1 MIGGAETVERMDSEL
16 NALVARG
23 SVPGIQYV
31 AVDAGRTLRAE
42 ASGWADLRGRVP
54 MTAGTTMMAYSMSK
68 TITAAAALQLVE
80 AGELGLDDP
89 LARWV
94 PESPYGPAV
103 TVRQLLSHTG
113 GLPNPIPLR
122 WVHPAS
128 RHAGF
133 DEGAALAQVLR
144 RHRLLAA
151 PPGSR
156 YAYSNV
162 GYWLLGRVIERASG
176 EGFTSYVARRVL
188 APLGIPPAE
197 LGYAIPDSARHAH
210 GYLEKYSLLDMMQE
224 FLIDRELIGGYEG
237 RWLRLADHYPNGPAF
252 GGLVGTARAFGIFL
266 QDQLRPASVLFG
278 KRARSLFYAL
288 QEARRRPVPMTLGW
302 HLGML
307 SGETFFYKEGG
318 GGGFHCMMRLYP
330 DAGVGTV
337 AMTNATGFDVR
348 SCLHRLDRRL
358 LRGA

>member
-1 MIGGAETVERMDSEL
+1 MESEL

-31 AVDAGRTLRAE
+31 AVSAGRTLYAE
-42 ASGWADLRGRVP
+42 ASGWADLRGGVP

-80 AGELGLDDP
+80 AGALGLDDP

-103 TVRQLLSHTG
+103 TVRQLLAHTG

-122 WVHPAS
+122 WVHPA
-128 RHAGF
+128 AAQATF
-133 DEGAALAQVLR
+133 DEGAALAEVLR
-144 RHRLLAA
+144 RHPRLAA

-162 GYWLLGRVIERASG
+162 GYWLLGRAIERASG
-176 EGFTSYVARRVL
+176 EGFASYVARRVL

-197 LGYAIPDSARHAH
+197 LGYEIPDSAHHAH
-210 GYLEKYSLLDMMQE
+210 GYLERWSFFNLAKRL
-224 FLIDRELIGGYEG
+224 LIDRALIGGYEG
-237 RWLRLADHYPNGPAF
+237 RWLRIADCYPNGPAF
-252 GGLVGTARAFGIFL
+252 GGLVGTARAFATFL
-266 QDQLRPASVLFG
+266 QDQLRPRSALFG
-278 KRARSLFYAL
+278 ETARRLFYEP
-288 QEARRRPVPMTLGW
+288 QEAGGRSVAMTLGW
-302 HLGML
+302 HVGALA
-307 SGETFFYKEGG
+307 GERFFFKEGG

-330 DAGVGTV
+330 DAGIGTV

-348 SCLHRLDRRL
+348 RCLDRFAPRF
-358 LRGA
+358 LRA